1 MLILTPETQAQIEE
15 TRQAL
20 IMAYYHME
28 ASENSQAK
36 SGVVLVKDL

>member
-1 MLILTPETQAQIEE
+1 MLKITAENQQQIEE

-28 ASENSQAK
+28 ASENSQTK